1 MVDEPSR
8 FWMASGGSL
17 DCTISDVVVA
27 IGCTEDF
34 LEVGLLDP
42 RDDVPAVQAIF
53 LNKISTYFGACELPF
68 FQMKKKRK
76 ERNTP
81 RA

>member
-1 MVDEPSR
+1 MVDEPSG
-8 FWMASGGSL
+8 FCIASGGSV

-27 IGCTEDF
+27 IGGTDDF
-34 LEVGLLDP
+34 LVGLLDP

-81 RA
+81 GA